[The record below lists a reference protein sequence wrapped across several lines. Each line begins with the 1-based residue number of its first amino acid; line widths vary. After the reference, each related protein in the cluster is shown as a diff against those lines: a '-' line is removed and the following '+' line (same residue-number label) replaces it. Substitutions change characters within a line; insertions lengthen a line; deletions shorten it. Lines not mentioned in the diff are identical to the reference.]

1 MINYIN
7 IVCDYIVTIVF
18 YILDTSIICI
28 GITPSYL
35 YKIHTALPRQFLK
48 FQ

>member
-28 GITPSYL
+28 AVLVSHRHTYTRFIQPYL
-35 YKIHTALPRQFLK
+35 DSF
-48 FQ
+48 